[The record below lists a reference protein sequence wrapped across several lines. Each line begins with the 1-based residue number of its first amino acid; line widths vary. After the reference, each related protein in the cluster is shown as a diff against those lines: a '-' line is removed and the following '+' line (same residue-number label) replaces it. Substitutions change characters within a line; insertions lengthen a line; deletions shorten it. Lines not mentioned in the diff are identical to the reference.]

1 MGLPTQIHFFY
12 GVCTQHSGTFEF
24 GSLRERFLTE
34 RETGIFLKLINHTS
48 LQGKG
53 SWRYD
58 KGGEYLW
65 DDT

>member
-1 MGLPTQIHFFY
+1 
-12 GVCTQHSGTFEF
+12 VEF

-34 RETGIFLKLINHTS
+34 RETGIFLKLIYHIS
-48 LQGKG
+48 LQGN
-53 SWRYD
+53 WRYD